1 MFKSDKILRGWSKCD
16 SVANDTSLGFH
27 CFFTITQKTPSLKID
42 TYVQTFH
49 ISNKREIF
57 YFILTPLLSLQNVPH
72 LDLCC
77 RIGEQKCFEQSL
89 FRCVGV
95 LQKVFYQVSPHH
107 WYSAL
112 PSRITNL
119 WMKLLDFM
127 WMTISSHTC
136 MLYIMY
142 KWVIVNYLS
151 IEYLV

>member
-1 MFKSDKILRGWSKCD
+1 MWQCCKWYKLRVPLLLHNNAKNSILKDWHICT
-16 SVANDTSLGFH
+16 NFH
-27 CFFTITQKTPSLKID
+27 F
-42 TYVQTFH
+42 
-49 ISNKREIF
+49 SNKREIF
-57 YFILTPLLSLQNVPH
+57 YFILTPLLTLQNVPY

-107 WYSAL
+107 WYNAL

>member
-1 MFKSDKILRGWSKCD
+1 MFKSDKILRGGSKCD
-16 SVANDTSLGFH
+16 SVANDTSVGFR

-42 TYVQTFH
+42 TYVQTF
-49 ISNKREIF
+49 IF
-57 YFILTPLLSLQNVPH
+57 QTKGKFFILTPLLTLQNVPH

-77 RIGEQKCFEQSL
+77 RIGEKKCFEQSL

-107 WYSAL
+107 WYNAL

>member
-1 MFKSDKILRGWSKCD
+1 MFKSDKILRGWSKCECCKWYKLRVPLLLHHNKKN
-16 SVANDTSLGFH
+16 S
-27 CFFTITQKTPSLKID
+27 ILKDWHIC
-42 TYVQTFH
+42 TNFH
-49 ISNKREIF
+49 ISNKREFF
-57 YFILTPLLSLQNVPH
+57 YFILTPLLTLQNVPY
-72 LDLCC
+72 LDLCR

-107 WYSAL
+107 WYNAL

>member
-1 MFKSDKILRGWSKCD
+1 MWQCCKWYKRRVPLLLHHNAKNSILKDWHICT
-16 SVANDTSLGFH
+16 N
-27 CFFTITQKTPSLKID
+27 
-42 TYVQTFH
+42 FH

-57 YFILTPLLSLQNVPH
+57 YFILTPLLTRQYVPH
-72 LDLCC
+72 LHLCC

-107 WYSAL
+107 WYNAL